1 MKDRGSNP
9 RWRVFIFFIIPQDDT
24 DGRLYQTEELY
35 GGVAQM
41 VEHSLCMRGARGSIP
56 RTSIFFLFYRHH
68 IYETSSLLYKK
79 ISKKRQRQGSN
90 LRSQRETA

>member
-24 DGRLYQTEELY
+24 DGRLSQTEELY

-56 RTSIFFLFYRHH
+56 RTSIFFYLFTLYN
-68 IYETSSLLYKK
+68 IYSQIYIYKK
-79 ISKKRQRQGSN
+79 KYILKITTTIYN
-90 LRSQRETA
+90 Y